1 VKRAS
6 WLACWI
12 GIAALCPHPPARAG
26 DGHLTRAAL
35 RAPACPID
43 GVAEADLRAALG
55 LELGAQGI
63 ELLPATKSVAPSDA
77 EVSIRHACTAVPE
90 VELEASWSGERRA
103 RRLNV
108 AALPQRARTRTLAL
122 ALAEML
128 GSFIK
133 IVDPEQLELDETE
146 DADEVPSPS
155 RPEPEPKPEPTAPL
169 APSPVRVPTRPPVDR
184 EPGPED
190 RGPSAPS
197 ARGAEVGVSPE
208 GRLFV
213 DGETVLGMRPHVDF
227 GLFGIGLSVLGTSTT
242 VATGRVSALVVQ
254 GALSLRVLQSP
265 SAELVSVTAGP
276 RLGAGLV
283 RVSGSGTEGV
293 VGLAASEP
301 YFDAGAYAMF
311 ELRPQPTLRLGL
323 GFELGYAAGVV
334 ALSNT
339 DPVATYG
346 GPFVGALLDV
356 SLAL

>member
-1 VKRAS
+1 V
-6 WLACWI
+6 
-12 GIAALCPHPPARAG
+12 IAIRRNLQQGESLMP
-26 DGHLTRAAL
+26 
-35 RAPACPID
+35 
-43 GVAEADLRAALG
+43 EA
-55 LELGAQGI
+55 QNYHWQYI
-63 ELLPATKSVAPSDA
+63 V
-77 EVSIRHACTAVPE
+77 
-90 VELEASWSGERRA
+90 GE
-103 RRLNV
+103 
-108 AALPQRARTRTLAL
+108 
-122 ALAEML
+122 
-128 GSFIK
+128 
-133 IVDPEQLELDETE
+133 
-146 DADEVPSPS
+146 
-155 RPEPEPKPEPTAPL
+155 
-169 APSPVRVPTRPPVDR
+169 PVQENP
-184 EPGPED
+184 
-190 RGPSAPS
+190 
-197 ARGAEVGVSPE
+197 
-208 GRLFV
+208 
-213 DGETVLGMRPHVDF
+213 
-227 GLFGIGLSVLGTSTT
+227 IGLSVLGTSTT

-311 ELRPQPTLRLGL
+311 ELRPEPTLRLGL